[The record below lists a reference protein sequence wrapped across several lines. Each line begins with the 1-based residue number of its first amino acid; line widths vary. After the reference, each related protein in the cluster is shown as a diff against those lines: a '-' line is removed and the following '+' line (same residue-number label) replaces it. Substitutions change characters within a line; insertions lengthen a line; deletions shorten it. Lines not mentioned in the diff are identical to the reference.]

1 MFAVPGWSVS
11 NDALKT
17 QTEQSQPAAKS
28 DDKSKKRKRGN
39 DNVTKKNVDAMYRQ
53 HIEGHKSTH
62 VNKKAGKKNKKP
74 ERKSQ
79 NGDASDSQKQQGKD
93 KKDPHGNKEEKA
105 QQQQS
110 AADVANG
117 TDGNEGNRPNKKQKK
132 NNKNKNKPEPPQ
144 EDTDKKATS
153 NKASAATE
161 SLPTAPPVTEAKL
174 TPLQQAM
181 RQKLISSRFRHLNE
195 TLYTTPSTQ
204 ALELFS
210 SNPELF
216 NEYHAGFSRQVQE
229 SWPSNPVD
237 GYIKAIRARGGV
249 SDSKKG
255 KFDKKRSQ
263 QGPSLPRRPNGTC
276 TIADMGCGDAQL
288 ARSLIPSADKLNLKF
303 LSYDLHNANE
313 HITKADIS
321 NLPVKDGSVDI
332 AIFCLSLMGTNWV
345 SFVEEAWRVLR
356 NDGKGECWVSE
367 VKSRFGK
374 VARKKG
380 SIGTKKP
387 LSKSEKR
394 KLKKKQADVD
404 EAGSDVDDA
413 EIYAEDTRPTDND
426 ETDISSFVEVFRTR
440 GFVLKPESVDKSNKM
455 FVKMEFVKQGGAP
468 TKGKYASVTG
478 AGAGAGKKKF
488 IEKPQENGLDMSPEE
503 ETSTLKPCVY
513 KIR

>member
-17 QTEQSQPAAKS
+17 QSEQPKPKS
-28 DDKSKKRKRGN
+28 DDKSDNKRKRGN
-39 DNVTKKNVDAMYRQ
+39 DHVTKKNVDAMYRQ
-53 HIEGHKSTH
+53 HIEGRKRAP
-62 VNKKAGKKNKKP
+62 VKKKTEKKNKNQ
-74 ERKSQ
+74 EQKSQ
-79 NGDASDSQKQQGKD
+79 NGDASNAQEQQGKD
-93 KKDPHGNKEEKA
+93 KKEPNGDKEKKP
-105 QQQQS
+105 QQQS
-110 AADVANG
+110 GADEAKG
-117 TDGNEGNRPNKKQKK
+117 PDGNEGKPNKKQKK
-132 NNKNKNKPEPPQ
+132 NSKNKPEQPQ
-144 EDTDKKATS
+144 ENADKQATS
-153 NKASAATE
+153 NETPAATE
-161 SLPTAPPVTEAKL
+161 SLPVAPPVTEAKL

-195 TLYTTPSTQ
+195 TLYTTPSAQ

-237 GYIKAIRARGGV
+237 GYIKAIRSRGGM
-249 SDSKKG
+249 SDKKA
-255 KFDKKRSQ
+255 KFDKKRAQ
-263 QGPSLPRRPNGTC
+263 QGPPLPRRPNGTS

-288 ARSLIPSADKLNLKF
+288 ARSLTPSADKLKLKL

-313 HITKADIS
+313 YITKADVS

-356 NDGKGECWVSE
+356 GDGKGECWVSE

-374 VARKKG
+374 VVRKKG
-380 SIGTKKP
+380 SIGTKKS
-387 LSKSEKR
+387 LSKSEKK
-394 KLKKKQADVD
+394 KLKKKQADAE
-404 EAGSDVDDA
+404 EAGSDLDDA
-413 EIYAEDTRPTDND
+413 EVYAEDARPTEND
-426 ETDISSFVEVFRTR
+426 ETDISSFIEVFRTR

-455 FVKMEFVKQGGAP
+455 FVKMEFVKQGAAP
-468 TKGKYASVTG
+468 SKGKHASVAG

-488 IEKPQENGLDMSPEE
+488 IEKPQELDLSPEE
-503 ETSTLKPCVY
+503 EASTLKPCVY
-513 KIR
+513 KLR